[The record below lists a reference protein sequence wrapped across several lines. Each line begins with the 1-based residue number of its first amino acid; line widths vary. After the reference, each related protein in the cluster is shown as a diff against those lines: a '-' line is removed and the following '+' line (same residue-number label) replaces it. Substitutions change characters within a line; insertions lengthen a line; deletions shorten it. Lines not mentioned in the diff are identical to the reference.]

1 MQGIKLSILICTIPE
16 RQPMFKELLNEL
28 TDQSKKCNTMV
39 QICWDDSPKG
49 SMTIGAKRNLLLNES
64 LGDYVCFVDDDDK
77 VAPDYIESI
86 LKAIEKAPDC
96 VGFKIKCYIDGKEYD
111 AASSMKYDWADNID
125 GFRYVR
131 SIYHKTPVKR
141 ELALKAG
148 FPDKSFSEDYEYSM
162 RLKPLLKSEIFIDKF
177 LYIYRYTYENPNTKY
192 GIKS

>member
-1 MQGIKLSILICTIPE
+1 MQGVKLSILICTIPE

-28 TDQSKKCNTMV
+28 TEQSKRCNSMV

-49 SMTIGAKRNLLLNES
+49 TITIGAKRNKLLNLA
-64 LGDYVCFVDDDDK
+64 LGDYVCFADDDDS

-86 LKAIEKAPDC
+86 LNAIEKGTDC
-96 VGFKIKCYIDGKEYD
+96 IGFKIKCYMDGKEEN
-111 AASSMKYDWADNID
+111 AASSMKYDWADNVD

-177 LYIYRYTYENPNTKY
+177 LYIYRYTYENPKTKY
-192 GIKS
+192 GLHS

>member
-1 MQGIKLSILICTIPE
+1 MQGIKLSILICTLPE
-16 RQPMFKELLNEL
+16 RKPLFDSLMKELNE
-28 TDQSKKCNTMV
+28 QIKCSKQMV

-49 SMTIGAKRNLLLNES
+49 SMTIGAKRNKLLNLS
-64 LGDYVCFVDDDDK
+64 LGEYVCFVDDDDSI
-77 VAPDYIESI
+77 APDYIESI
-86 LKAIEKAPDC
+86 LNAIEKATDC
-96 VGFKIKCYIDGKEYD
+96 IGFKIKCYMDGKEEN
-111 AASSMKYDWADNID
+111 AASSMKYDWADNVD

-177 LYIYRYTYENPNTKY
+177 LYIYRFAYENPKTKY
-192 GIKS
+192 GLHS